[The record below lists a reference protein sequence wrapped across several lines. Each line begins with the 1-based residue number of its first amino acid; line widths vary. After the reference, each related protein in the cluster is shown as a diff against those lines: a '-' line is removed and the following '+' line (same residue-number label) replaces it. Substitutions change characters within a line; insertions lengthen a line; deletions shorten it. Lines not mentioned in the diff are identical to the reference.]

1 MSTTAPILS
10 VQIIRLT
17 ALWALIE
24 SGLGAYMHALA
35 IPFTGIVLGGSAI
48 LILNLIAWYS
58 GNKASVLLQSLLIVL
73 SIKFLVSPHSPPPA
87 YLAVAFQGL
96 VAILCFANPLP
107 RSLQILVFFL
117 LAMWESAVQKFLV
130 ATLLYGSSLWE
141 ALDKLVASIARDF
154 KVNNQLTSHFTWTLI
169 GAYLL
174 LYTVWALL
182 LWRWSIKL
190 PQRIESEKENIL
202 SSIKE
207 TKLDEEVPLA
217 KRSKSRYRW
226 IGVAFILA
234 FLSFSF
240 FLEYSKEQAF
250 LKSAVSLART
260 LSLLIVF
267 LYIVPPL
274 LKKLLSRLQH
284 RMGKSPDFQ
293 AALGHQA
300 QLRTLVPVT
309 WQIAKQERN
318 WWRRYSHFLLSLL
331 VLALYHEIS
340 DTL

>member
-1 MSTTAPILS
+1 MRKTGPLLS

-24 SGLGAYMHALA
+24 SGLGAYMHAMS

-96 VAILCFANPLP
+96 LAIVCFANPLP
-107 RSLQILVFFL
+107 RWLQILIFFL

-154 KVNNQLTSHFTWTLI
+154 KIDNQLTSNFTWTLI
-169 GAYLL
+169 GSYLL
-174 LYTVWALL
+174 LYTLWALV

-190 PQRIESEKENIL
+190 PQRIEREKEIIL
-202 SSIKE
+202 SRIKE
-207 TKLDEEVPLA
+207 TKLNEEAPQA
-217 KRSKSRYRW
+217 KRGKSRFRW
-226 IGVAFILA
+226 IGVVFILA
-234 FLSFSF
+234 FLSISF
-240 FLEYSKEQAF
+240 FLEYSKEQAL

-267 LYIVPPL
+267 LYVVPPL

-284 RMGKSPDFQ
+284 RMENLPDFQ

-300 QLRTLVPVT
+300 ELKTLVPII

-331 VLALYHEIS
+331 VLALYHETP